1 MESAQVSGLYP
12 VSYVLHQ
19 AANRLSFRPEVIR
32 LGKLRSLCGTVLGS
46 AAGLI
51 AIMVSCS
58 VDSEQVV
65 EWRTYQGDSGRNQY
79 STLDQINRDNV
90 DRLQVAWTYR
100 TGDQKDDDR
109 SQIQCN
115 PIVVD
120 GVLYATSPRLKVF
133 ALDAAT
139 GNELWSF
146 EPSQGVERRESLGV
160 NRGVT
165 YWEAGDDRRILYT
178 AGQNLFALRAA
189 SGEPIEGFGRQGR
202 VDLRAGLDRENAGVF
217 VTSTTPGAVYK
228 DLLILGTRV
237 SEGPGPAAPGHIRA
251 YDVRSGE
258 IRWIFHTIPHTG
270 EFGNETWPEG
280 AWETAGGANSWAG
293 MSVDHSRGMVFV
305 PTGSPAFDFWGGNRP
320 GSNLFGNCVL
330 ALKADSGERVWHFQ
344 VVRHDLWDRDLP
356 APPNL
361 VTVHRDG
368 RPVDAVAQITKSGH
382 VFLFNRDS
390 GEPLFEIDEVPVP
403 PSDLKDEEVWP
414 TQPLPVKP
422 PPFARQ
428 AFIESDITTISPEA
442 HEHVRARFEG
452 IRTGQQFIPP
462 STEGTMIFPGFDGGG
477 EWGGAA
483 FDPTSG
489 TLFINANEMPWILT
503 MIDVAERARR
513 LTSLGARVY
522 SVNCGVCHG
531 ENGEGDQQNTYPPVA
546 DLGDSYS
553 REAMLQLIEQGK
565 GFMPGFAFLPEAE
578 RLGLV
583 EFLFRGLKPESGASE
598 EAEIPQGVP
607 YTHTGYNRF
616 LDQAGY
622 PAVKPPWGTL
632 NAIDLNSGE
641 LKWQVT
647 LGEFEELTAQ
657 GIPRTG
663 TENYGG
669 PIVTAGGLVFIG
681 ASKDEKFRAFNSET
695 GEVLWETRLPA
706 GGYATPATFE
716 VNGRQYVVIA
726 AGGGKMGTKSGDSYL
741 AYALP

>member
-1 MESAQVSGLYP
+1 VYLA
-12 VSYVLHQ
+12 SYLLQ
-19 AANRLSFRPEVIR
+19 RAAYRLSSSSEVIS
-32 LGKLRSLCGTVLGS
+32 LGKLSSLRGTTLGL
-46 AAGLI
+46 AIGLI
-51 AIMVSCS
+51 GCMVSCS

-65 EWRTYQGDSGRNQY
+65 EWRTYQGDPGRNQY
-79 STLDQINRDNV
+79 STLDQINRENV
-90 DRLQVAWTYR
+90 DHLEVVWIYQ
-100 TGDQKDDDR
+100 TGDQREDDR

-133 ALDAAT
+133 ALEAAT
-139 GNELWSF
+139 GKELWSF
-146 EPSQGVERRESLGV
+146 EPFQGGAYSDSLGV
-160 NRGVT
+160 NRGVV
-165 YWEAGDDRRILYT
+165 YWEAGDDRRIMYT
-178 AGQNLFALRAA
+178 AGQYLFALRAA
-189 SGEPIEGFGRQGR
+189 SGELIEDFGTQGK
-202 VDLRAGLDRENAGVF
+202 VDLRVGLDRENEGLF
-217 VTSTTPGAVYK
+217 VSSTTPGAVYE

-251 YDVRSGE
+251 YYVISGE
-258 IRWIFHTIPHTG
+258 IRWIFHSIPHPG
-270 EFGNETWPEG
+270 EFGNETWPKG
-280 AWETAGGANSWAG
+280 AWKTAGGANSWAG
-293 MSVDHSRGMVFV
+293 MSVDHSRGMVFI

-361 VTVHRDG
+361 VTVHRNG
-368 RPVDAVAQITKSGH
+368 RPVDAVAQVTKSGH
-382 VFLFNRDS
+382 VFLFDRDS
-390 GEPLFEIDEVPVP
+390 GEPLFEIDELPVP
-403 PSDLKDEEVWP
+403 PSDLKGEEVWP
-414 TQPLPVKP
+414 TQPLPTKP

-428 AFIESDITTISPEA
+428 AFVESDITTIFPEA
-442 HEHVRARFEG
+442 HEYVRERFEG

-489 TLFINANEMPWILT
+489 LLFINANEMPWILT
-503 MIDVAERARR
+503 MVDVAARARR
-513 LTSLGARVY
+513 QTSLGARVY

-546 DLGDSYS
+546 GLGDTYS
-553 REAMLQLIEQGK
+553 TETMMQIIEQGK

-578 RLGLV
+578 RQALV
-583 EFLFRGLKPESGASE
+583 EFLFRGFKPESGASE
-598 EAEIPQGVP
+598 ETETFQGVP

-616 LDQAGY
+616 LDQDGY
-622 PAVKPPWGTL
+622 PAVNPPWGTL

-641 LKWQVT
+641 LKWQVP
-647 LGEFEELTAQ
+647 LGEFNELTAQ
-657 GIPRTG
+657 GIPPTG

-695 GEVLWETRLPA
+695 GELLWETLLPA

-716 VNGRQYVVIA
+716 VNGRQYVVVA
-726 AGGGKMGTKSGDSYL
+726 AGGGKMGTKSGDSYI